1 MKELYTKPEVQVDE
15 YEAVD
20 VLTIS
25 GGETAPGNEQID
37 DPNNDD

>member
-20 VLTIS
+20 VLTVS
-25 GGETAPGNEQID
+25 GDPVPGNEQID